1 MALLALIMPLLF
13 VAIPSALYFRSRDEA
28 RRRWLPRQQGT
39 THVGDQNYRGA
50 EVPRMV
56 ADGPPAL
63 VHVTAVLCWI
73 FGVAFLPGLAATLI
87 GLLAMGIG
95 VVGIPG
101 LIASARLFRLGGP
114 LLRGEPEAAKTA
126 REVSRYVRWL
136 NYVVL
141 AVSSVFG
148 AAGVWEFASRGRLSG
163 DTSGMLV
170 LAGFTVFYA
179 AMSLVHARLLD
190 RSAAEIEADQARRAE
205 QLGAENAAA
214 LGVAPDEYAWRDE
227 GTGVRLTPEESPGS
241 AAEEYEVPAAEG
253 DVRRERR

>member
-13 VAIPSALYFRSRDEA
+13 VAIPTALYFRSRDEA

-56 ADGPPAL
+56 ADGPPAR

-73 FGVAFLPGLAATLI
+73 FGVAFLPGLVATLV
-87 GLLAMGIG
+87 GLLAAGIG

-101 LIASARLFRLGGP
+101 LIAAARLFRLGGP

-141 AVSSVFG
+141 AIASVFG
-148 AAGVWEFASRGRLSG
+148 AAGLWEYVSRGRLTG
-163 DTSGMLV
+163 DSVGMLM
-170 LAGFTVFYA
+170 LAGGTVFYA
-179 AMSLVHARLLD
+179 VMSLIHARLLD
-190 RSAAEIEADQARRAE
+190 GSADEIEADQAQRAA
-205 QLGAENAAA
+205 QRGADNAAA
-214 LGVAPDEYAWRDE
+214 LGVAPESVAGLD
-227 GTGVRLTPEESPGS
+227 GFTGVRLAPEEAPTD
-241 AAEEYEVPAAEG
+241 AVDAYEVLAAQG
-253 DVRRERR
+253 DARRERR

>member
-13 VAIPSALYFRSRDEA
+13 VGIPTALYFRSREEA
-28 RRRWLPRQQGT
+28 RRRWLPRQEGT

-56 ADGPPAL
+56 ANGPPAL
-63 VHVTAVLCWI
+63 VHATAVLCWI

-87 GLLAMGIG
+87 GLLAAGIG

-141 AVSSVFG
+141 AISSVFG
-148 AAGVWEFASRGRLSG
+148 AAGVWEFFSRGRLSG
-163 DTSGMLV
+163 DTGGMLV
-170 LAGFTVFYA
+170 MVGGTVFYA
-179 AMSLVHARLLD
+179 VMSLIHAKLLEW
-190 RSAAEIEADQARRAE
+190 SAAEIESDQARRAALRGE
-205 QLGAENAAA
+205 ENAVA
-214 LGVAPDEYAWRDE
+214 LRVAPDEVAWREE
-227 GTGVRLTPEESPGS
+227 GTGVRLAPEETPDSTVEAHEVM
-241 AAEEYEVPAAEG
+241 AAEA
-253 DVRRERR
+253 DVRREGR

>member
-1 MALLALIMPLLF
+1 MSPSYDGAVTLLVLLMPLLF
-13 VAIPSALYFRSRDEA
+13 VAVPSALWLRSRAEA

-39 THVGDQNYRGA
+39 THVGDENYRGA

-63 VHVTAVLCWI
+63 VHVTAVMSWI

-101 LIASARLFRLGGP
+101 LVAAARLFRLGGP

-126 REVSRYVRWL
+126 REVGRYVRWL

-141 AVSSVFG
+141 PIASVFG
-148 AAGVWEFASRGRLSG
+148 AAGVWEWSSRGRLSG
-163 DTSGMLV
+163 DTRGMLV
-170 LAGFTVFYA
+170 LVGFTMFYA
-179 AMSLVHARLLD
+179 VMSLVHARLLD
-190 RSAAEIEADQARRAE
+190 RSAAQIDEEQARRAAQRRE
-205 QLGAENAAA
+205 ANAA
-214 LGVAPDEYAWRDE
+214 V
-227 GTGVRLTPEESPGS
+227 TGVRVALDDDPMHAFE
-241 AAEEYEVPAAEG
+241 AHEVPAAEG
-253 DVRRERR
+253 DLRREGR